1 MSIIRGIIGLIVI
14 GFIAL
19 LLSKN
24 RKNARIKQVG
34 ILLVIMFV
42 LAFVGLRT
50 SFGIAILEGVSGL
63 FNWLILQANGGTE
76 FVFGEGAT
84 NYGIFFLNV
93 LMPIV
98 FISGLIGI
106 LQYINVLPFI
116 AKYIGKILNKITVW
130 EKMNHILLS

>member
-19 LLSKN
+19 LLSKD

-76 FVFGEGAT
+76 FVFGE
-84 NYGIFFLNV
+84 
-93 LMPIV
+93 
-98 FISGLIGI
+98 
-106 LQYINVLPFI
+106 
-116 AKYIGKILNKITVW
+116 
-130 EKMNHILLS
+130 